1 MKLSQLIELLNKAH
15 AQAGPD
21 AEVLLCYEDGAMS
34 EGYDEKNTEGISD
47 IRLVNDW
54 PLPGK
59 SLITYE
65 GEIQQKVVIFYDNH
79 YKLEPSDG
87 VPAEVPV
94 QAKKPELAVGQV
106 WKSAKGELWTVK
118 RKNAAENS
126 AGNYGHGPMPFQCWS
141 SNDYWWFNKD
151 GEAWCEDELL
161 EKLVELISGAPSA

>member
-21 AEVLLCYEDGAMS
+21 AEVLLCYEEGAMS
-34 EGYDEKNTEGISD
+34 EGYEEKNTEGISD

-65 GEIQQKVVIFYDNH
+65 GETQQKVVIFYDNH

-87 VPAEVPV
+87 IPEETVV
-94 QAKKPELAVGQV
+94 QGKKPELAVGQV

-118 RKNAAENS
+118 AKQAADNL
-126 AGNYGHGPMPFQCWS
+126 GNKYRHGPMPFGCAS
-141 SNDYWWFNKD
+141 SDYYGWFNKD
-151 GEAWCEDELL
+151 GEAWCADQLR
-161 EKLVELISGAPSA
+161 EKLVELVSEAPSA